1 MIVVETTT
9 EIKFVKT
16 LVVCLTLRKYLINGS
31 LCYYDY
37 RKPVSETGQ
46 AEKEIKYQ
54 LLGLSASN
62 RVISIAEAH
71 SRVHKPETKQLPI
84 SALLQILLLG
94 GLLGR
99 RKFTTEMEGVEYSR
113 HDKVLGHVHIVCFR
127 TTAVWSEAGFW
138 GRLLGPKSKDLGTTF
153 LIM

>member
-31 LCYYDY
+31 LCYHDY
-37 RKPVSETGQ
+37 RKPVSEAGQ

-54 LLGLSASN
+54 VLGLSTSS
-62 RVISIAEAH
+62 RVASIAEVH
-71 SRVHKPETKQLPI
+71 SRVHKPGTKQFPR

-94 GLLGR
+94 GLLR
-99 RKFTTEMEGVEYSR
+99 QK
-113 HDKVLGHVHIVCFR
+113 KVHNRDGGC
-127 TTAVWSEAGFW
+127 
-138 GRLLGPKSKDLGTTF
+138 
-153 LIM
+153 